1 MPFRSPGVVLPVEG
15 APLIYSTAYA
25 RNMTVKLT
33 AASGDMIDLP
43 VEARADR
50 GGYVVKSNDPLP
62 AAFKGT
68 VKGHLS
74 GYWGFERFD
83 GPDFALQLPGD
94 AAWKEIGRASCRER
108 VCKSG

>member
-1 MPFRSPGVVLPVEG
+1 MPAIEADSPPRLRSAANGPICAARPGVVLPVEG

-33 AASGDMIDLP
+33 EASGAMIDLP

-50 GGYVVKSNDPLP
+50 GGEFVKGNDPLP

-68 VKGHLS
+68 GRGNTEWTKGVE
-74 GYWGFERFD
+74 GTGE
-83 GPDFALQLPGD
+83 
-94 AAWKEIGRASCRER
+94 
-108 VCKSG
+108 

>member
-50 GGYVVKSNDPLP
+50 GGDVVKSNDPLP
-62 AAFKGT
+62 AAFKGQ

-74 GYWGFERFD
+74 GYWGFESFD
-83 GPDFALQLPGD
+83 GADLALKLPSEEDWTG
-94 AAWKEIGRASCRER
+94 KGRARE
-108 VCKSG
+108 